1 MKQFTPNDAT
11 DEGIVM
17 VVKLLQLSKQFQL
30 IDVTD
35 EGIVIEDKLLQCA
48 KQYRLNDV
56 TDEGIEMEVKTDTII
71 EAIIPQR
78 HDRGG

>member
-1 MKQFTPNDAT
+1 
-11 DEGIVM
+11 M

-35 EGIVIEDKLLQCA
+35 EGIVIEDKLLQRA

-56 TDEGIEMEVKTDTII
+56 TDEGIEMEVKLT
-71 EAIIPQR
+71 QL
-78 HDRGG
+78 